1 MKFRLF
7 PQETAGLELLASMAQ
22 QSMLGVQTLSEMF
35 GAERADYEKLV
46 DTLTAND
53 ARTTEFRR
61 TLLTR
66 LRTSFVNPLPREDLL
81 ILSEWLSQAVGH
93 LVAVGELIQL
103 HRIDR
108 LPSEAA
114 DMLDIVNRQAELTTA
129 AMRGLT
135 RLEDLED
142 YWADIVRLSKRAERT
157 YRVWSANALRE
168 LSITQFARTVE
179 VARSLLE
186 AVHAFQSVAIQ
197 VGRII
202 VRES

>member
-7 PQETAGLELLASMAQ
+7 PQETADLELLASMAQ
-22 QSMLGVQTLSEMF
+22 QSMQGIQTLSEMF
-35 GAERADYEKLV
+35 GARRADYDQLV
-46 DTLTAND
+46 DALIAND
-53 ARTTEFRR
+53 ARTTEFSR

-81 ILSEWLSQAVGH
+81 VLSESLSQAVGH

-103 HRIDR
+103 HAIDR
-108 LPSEAA
+108 LPPEAA
-114 DMLDIVNRQAELTTA
+114 DMLDIVNRQAELTAA
-129 AMRGLT
+129 AMRSLA

-142 YWADIVRLSKRAERT
+142 YWTDMIRLTRRAEHT
-157 YRVWSANALRE
+157 YRVWSATALQE
-168 LSITQFARTVE
+168 LSIANFARTVE
-179 VARSLLE
+179 VARALIA
-186 AVHAFQSVAIQ
+186 AVHSFQAIATR

>member
-22 QSMLGVQTLSEMF
+22 QSTLGVQTLSEMF
-35 GAERADYEKLV
+35 GACRSDYDQLV
-46 DTLTAND
+46 DALIAND
-53 ARTTEFRR
+53 ARTSEFSR

-103 HRIDR
+103 HAIDR
-108 LPSEAA
+108 LPDEAS
-114 DMLDIVNRQAELTTA
+114 DMLDIVNRQAELSAA

-142 YWADIVRLSKRAERT
+142 YWTDTVRLAKRAEHT

-179 VARSLLE
+179 VARSLLA

>member
-22 QSMLGVQTLSEMF
+22 QSALGVQTLSEMF
-35 GAERADYEKLV
+35 GARRSDYDQLV
-46 DTLTAND
+46 DALIAND
-53 ARTTEFRR
+53 ARTSEFSR

-103 HRIDR
+103 HAIDR
-108 LPSEAA
+108 LPDEAS

-142 YWADIVRLSKRAERT
+142 YWTDTVHLTKRAEHT

-179 VARSLLE
+179 VARSLLA

>member
-22 QSMLGVQTLSEMF
+22 QSVLGVQTLSEMF
-35 GAERADYEKLV
+35 GARRADYEQLV

-53 ARTTEFRR
+53 ARCTELSR
-61 TLLTR
+61 TLLTQ

-81 ILSEWLSQAVGH
+81 ILSESLSETTGH
-93 LVAVGELIQL
+93 LLAVGELMQL
-103 HRIDR
+103 HAIDR

-114 DMLDIVNRQAELTTA
+114 DLLGIVGRQTELTVG
-129 AMRGLT
+129 AMRSLS

-142 YWADIVRLSKRAERT
+142 YWLEMVRLARRAEHT

-168 LSITQFARTVE
+168 LSIGHFARTVE
-179 VARSLLE
+179 VARALVD
-186 AVHAFQSVAIQ
+186 AVHSLQAVAIQ

>member
-22 QSMLGVQTLSEMF
+22 QSVLGVQTLSEMF
-35 GAERADYEKLV
+35 GARRSDYEQLV
-46 DTLTAND
+46 DALIAND
-53 ARTTEFRR
+53 ARTTEFSR
-61 TLLTR
+61 TLLTQ

-81 ILSEWLSQAVGH
+81 RLSESLAAAVGH

-103 HRIDR
+103 HGIDR
-108 LPSEAA
+108 LPAEAA
-114 DMLDIVNRQAELTTA
+114 DMLDIVHRQAELTAT
-129 AMRGLT
+129 AMRSLA

-142 YWADIVRLSKRAERT
+142 YWTDMIRLAKRAEHT
-157 YRVWSANALRE
+157 YRVWSSTALRE
-168 LSITQFARTVE
+168 FSITHFARTVE
-179 VARSLLE
+179 VARALVA
-186 AVHAFQSVAIQ
+186 AVHALQEVANQ

>member
-22 QSMLGVQTLSEMF
+22 QSVLGVQTLSEMF
-35 GAERADYEKLV
+35 GARRSDYEQLV
-46 DTLTAND
+46 DALIAND
-53 ARTTEFRR
+53 ARTAEFSR
-61 TLLTR
+61 TLLTQ

-81 ILSEWLSQAVGH
+81 VLSESLAQAVGQ
-93 LVAVGELIQL
+93 LVAVAELIQL
-103 HRIDR
+103 HAIDR

-114 DMLDIVNRQAELTTA
+114 DMLDIVHRQAELTTT
-129 AMRGLT
+129 AMRSLA

-142 YWADIVRLSKRAERT
+142 YWTDMSRLAKRAEHT
-157 YRVWSANALRE
+157 YRVWSSTALRE
-168 LSITQFARTVE
+168 LSISHFARTVE
-179 VARSLLE
+179 VARALLS
-186 AVHAFQSVAIQ
+186 AVHALQSVAAQ